1 MAFDVKKQG
10 IPGYIVLGSA
20 GLALISL
27 LMPWV
32 SIDLGPFGSK
42 SEIGAV
48 NFWSWFYLIIGWG
61 VPVFLFV
68 TGKAANS
75 AVAVVC
81 GVIAALF
88 GFYSALFRFSASMFG
103 KTVNF
108 ASVGPWFF
116 LIAALALIA
125 AGILAAKGK
134 GKIVD
139 ALVADAKDIK
149 NIFKM

>member
-27 LMPWV
+27 FMPWIT
-32 SIDLGPFGSK
+32 IDFGFGSK
-42 SEIGAV
+42 SEIGAA

-61 VPVFLFV
+61 VPVFLFF

-75 AVAVVC
+75 VVAVVC

-108 ASVGPWFF
+108 ASVGQWIF

-139 ALVADAKDIK
+139 ALVADARDIK
-149 NIFKM
+149 NIFKK

>member
-27 LMPWV
+27 LMPWISV
-32 SIDLGPFGSK
+32 DLGPFGSK

-48 NFWSWFYLIIGWG
+48 NFWSWFYLVIGWG

-108 ASVGPWFF
+108 AGAGQWFF

-134 GKIVD
+134 GKILD

-149 NIFKM
+149 NIFKK